1 MAETTP
7 VIEFVNVDVVGAE
20 LRADTVRIHDVTWRI
35 NPGEF
40 WCVGGLPGTGKT
52 DLLSTAAAL
61 QRPGKGEHYIFG
73 QNLARLEEDEQ
84 LRERLRIGLV
94 FQGSG
99 RLFAQLN
106 VMENLALPIC
116 YHQNISLEEAREQA
130 RAVLQFV
137 ELPNIERRRP
147 SHLTRTVLQRVALA
161 RALMLAPEV
170 LLIDNPLFG
179 IDIRQAYWWR
189 SFLPKL
195 AAGHPLFKDRPITLV
210 VTADELVNWRGLAT
224 HFALVHEKKWSIIGA
239 RADLQSSADPAV
251 LDLLATEFNRQ
262 EK

>member
-7 VIEFVNVDVVGAE
+7 VIEFVDVDVTGAE
-20 LRADTVRIHDVTWRI
+20 LRANTVRIHDVNWTVRV
-35 NPGEF
+35 GEF
-40 WCVGGLPGTGKT
+40 WVVGGLPGTGKT
-52 DLLSTAAAL
+52 DLLTTAAAL
-61 QRPGKGEHYIFG
+61 QRPGKGEHYVFG
-73 QNLARLEEDEQ
+73 NNLAQLEEGDQ
-84 LRERLRIGLV
+84 LRERLRIGMV

-116 YHQNISLEEAREQA
+116 YHQNMTLEEAKERA
-130 RAVLQFV
+130 RAVLEFV
-137 ELPNIERRRP
+137 ELPNMERRRP
-147 SHLTRTVLQRVALA
+147 GNLTRTVLQRIALA

-179 IDIRQAYWWR
+179 IDMRQAYWWR
-189 SFLPKL
+189 TFLPKL
-195 AAGHPLFKDRPITLV
+195 LKGDPLFKDRPITLV
-210 VTADELVNWRGLAT
+210 ATADELINWRNLAT
-224 HFALVHEKKWSIIGA
+224 HFALVHEKKWSIIGTREEMQA
-239 RADLQSSADPAV
+239 STDPAA